1 MSNKKKA
8 ADYFKEKPK
17 ASYPHSM
24 VVDRE
29 PLFEPEQLE
38 YSSVPVRGVQEQYA
52 DQSRMQQLQMGV
64 PATAPVYQQ
73 TPQAATPV
81 QQERSAPMN
90 ANEDVLSRISA
101 INAANGFGGGTP
113 SINGYRAPDQVV
125 NGVPALMAPVVEY
138 PWGPTIEVTEMLG
151 VEEPQNGGPDQ
162 GGYANKVRLPENPNA
177 WAGAPGG
184 TVVRDSFGNAVLSGT
199 GQPIGLPTQNPN
211 YKAPAG
217 GGKGADANVDS
228 AIKQIG
234 GK

>member
-8 ADYFKEKPK
+8 ADYFKEVKGSDLFRPATGLAHLKQDVGSTSREEAPK
-17 ASYPHSM
+17 ASYPHS
-24 VVDRE
+24 VIVGRE
-29 PLFEPEQLE
+29 QLSAPEQLE
-38 YSSVPVRGVQEQYA
+38 YSSVPVRGMQEQYA
-52 DQSRMQQLQMGV
+52 DQSRMQQLQTGI
-64 PATAPVYQQ
+64 PAL
-73 TPQAATPV
+73 ATP
-81 QQERSAPMN
+81 EINYPM
-90 ANEDVLSRISA
+90 
-101 INAANGFGGGTP
+101 
-113 SINGYRAPDQVV
+113 
-125 NGVPALMAPVVEY
+125 
-138 PWGPTIEVTEMLG
+138 GPTIEINQGYG

-184 TVVRDSFGNAVLSGT
+184 TVVRDSFGNAVLSGN

>member
-8 ADYFKEKPK
+8 ADYFKEVKGSDLFRPATGLAHLKQDVGSTSREEAPK
-17 ASYPHSM
+17 ASYPHS
-24 VVDRE
+24 VIVGRE
-29 PLFEPEQLE
+29 QLSAPEQLE
-38 YSSVPVRGVQEQYA
+38 YSSVPVRGMQEQYA
-52 DQSRMQQLQMGV
+52 DQSRMQQLQTGI
-64 PATAPVYQQ
+64 PAL
-73 TPQAATPV
+73 ATP
-81 QQERSAPMN
+81 EINYPM
-90 ANEDVLSRISA
+90 
-101 INAANGFGGGTP
+101 
-113 SINGYRAPDQVV
+113 
-125 NGVPALMAPVVEY
+125 
-138 PWGPTIEVTEMLG
+138 GPTIEINQGYG
-151 VEEPQNGGPDQ
+151 VAEPQNGGPDQ

>member
-8 ADYFKEKPK
+8 ADYFKEVKGSDLFRPATGLAHLKQDVGSTSREEAPK
-17 ASYPHSM
+17 ASYPHS
-24 VVDRE
+24 VIVGRE
-29 PLFEPEQLE
+29 QLSEPEQLE
-38 YSSVPVRGVQEQYA
+38 YSSVPVRGMQEQYA
-52 DQSRMQQLQMGV
+52 DQSRMQQLQTGI
-64 PATAPVYQQ
+64 PAL
-73 TPQAATPV
+73 ATP
-81 QQERSAPMN
+81 EINYPM
-90 ANEDVLSRISA
+90 
-101 INAANGFGGGTP
+101 
-113 SINGYRAPDQVV
+113 
-125 NGVPALMAPVVEY
+125 
-138 PWGPTIEVTEMLG
+138 GPTIEINQGYG

>member
-8 ADYFKEKPK
+8 ADYFKEVKGSDLFRPATGLAHLKQDVGSTSREEAPK
-17 ASYPHSM
+17 ASYPHS
-24 VVDRE
+24 VIVGRE
-29 PLFEPEQLE
+29 QLSAPEQLE

-64 PATAPVYQQ
+64 PA
-73 TPQAATPV
+73 
-81 QQERSAPMN
+81 
-90 ANEDVLSRISA
+90 
-101 INAANGFGGGTP
+101 
-113 SINGYRAPDQVV
+113 
-125 NGVPALMAPVVEY
+125 LMAPAVEY
-138 PWGPTIEVTEMLG
+138 PMGPTIEINQGYG

-184 TVVRDSFGNAVLSGT
+184 TVVRDSFGNAVLSGN

-217 GGKGADANVDS
+217 GGKGADATVDS

>member
-8 ADYFKEKPK
+8 ADYFKEVKGSDLFRPATGLAHLKQDVGSTSREEAPK
-17 ASYPHSM
+17 ASYPHS
-24 VVDRE
+24 VIVGRE
-29 PLFEPEQLE
+29 QLSEPEQLE
-38 YSSVPVRGVQEQYA
+38 YSSVPVRGMQEQYA
-52 DQSRMQQLQMGV
+52 DQSRMQQLQTGI
-64 PATAPVYQQ
+64 PAL
-73 TPQAATPV
+73 ATP
-81 QQERSAPMN
+81 EINYPM
-90 ANEDVLSRISA
+90 
-101 INAANGFGGGTP
+101 
-113 SINGYRAPDQVV
+113 
-125 NGVPALMAPVVEY
+125 
-138 PWGPTIEVTEMLG
+138 GPTIEINQGYG

-177 WAGAPGG
+177 WAGTPGG
-184 TVVRDSFGNAVLSGT
+184 TVVRDSFGNAVLSGN

>member
-1 MSNKKKA
+1 
-8 ADYFKEKPK
+8 
-17 ASYPHSM
+17 M

-64 PATAPVYQQ
+64 PA
-73 TPQAATPV
+73 
-81 QQERSAPMN
+81 
-90 ANEDVLSRISA
+90 
-101 INAANGFGGGTP
+101 
-113 SINGYRAPDQVV
+113 
-125 NGVPALMAPVVEY
+125 LMAPAVEY
-138 PWGPTIEVTEMLG
+138 PMGPTIEINQGYG

-184 TVVRDSFGNAVLSGT
+184 TVVRDSFGNAVLSGN

>member
-8 ADYFKEKPK
+8 ADYFKEVKGSDLFRPATGLAHLKQDVGSTSREEAPK
-17 ASYPHSM
+17 ASYPHS
-24 VVDRE
+24 VIVGRE
-29 PLFEPEQLE
+29 QLSAPEQLE
-38 YSSVPVRGVQEQYA
+38 YSSVPVRGMQEQYA
-52 DQSRMQQLQMGV
+52 DQSRMQQLQTGI
-64 PATAPVYQQ
+64 PAL
-73 TPQAATPV
+73 ATP
-81 QQERSAPMN
+81 EINYPM
-90 ANEDVLSRISA
+90 
-101 INAANGFGGGTP
+101 
-113 SINGYRAPDQVV
+113 
-125 NGVPALMAPVVEY
+125 
-138 PWGPTIEVTEMLG
+138 GPTIEINQGYG
-151 VEEPQNGGPDQ
+151 VEDLQNGGPDQ

-184 TVVRDSFGNAVLSGT
+184 TVVRDSFGNAVLSGN

>member
-8 ADYFKEKPK
+8 ADYFKEVKGSDLFRPATGLAHLKQDVGSTSREEAPK
-17 ASYPHSM
+17 ASYPHS
-24 VVDRE
+24 VIVGRE
-29 PLFEPEQLE
+29 QLSSPEQLE
-38 YSSVPVRGVQEQYA
+38 YSSVPVRGMQEQYA
-52 DQSRMQQLQMGV
+52 DQSRMQQLQTGI
-64 PATAPVYQQ
+64 PAL
-73 TPQAATPV
+73 ATP
-81 QQERSAPMN
+81 EINYPM
-90 ANEDVLSRISA
+90 
-101 INAANGFGGGTP
+101 
-113 SINGYRAPDQVV
+113 
-125 NGVPALMAPVVEY
+125 
-138 PWGPTIEVTEMLG
+138 GPTIEINQGYG

-184 TVVRDSFGNAVLSGT
+184 TVVRDSFGNAVLSGN